1 MDLRDLLEVGPEIQ
15 CPVCQG
21 VADAQGGPD
30 VLLLSSFPF
39 DLPCQSDVSGWLD
52 VVPPCALRISG
63 VAWIRI
69 GSAVS
74 HQRSGVSL
82 RSWVWNLCGDMTVDS
97 SIVVPCC
104 HQRLRVICLA
114 RSFSSRGVDLLL
126 LQSAE
131 CRVRQVFL
139 FFLASSLFHG
149 CLVDFDVPPSNSDQF
164 SGVFLLVSLVPPMI

>member
-21 VADAQGGPD
+21 VADAQDGPD
-30 VLLLSSFPF
+30 VLLLSSVPF
-39 DLPCQSDVSGWLD
+39 DLPCQSDVSGWLG

-104 HQRLRVICLA
+104 HQRLHVICLA
-114 RSFSSRGVDLLL
+114 RSFSSRGVDCSFCN
-126 LQSAE
+126 QPSAE
-131 CRVRQVFL
+131 FARSS
-139 FFLASSLFHG
+139 FFFGIISLPWLSCGF
-149 CLVDFDVPPSNSDQF
+149 
-164 SGVFLLVSLVPPMI
+164 